1 MKLEFT
7 EAEVNER
14 VAPFAAVLAQ
24 EEFHKEVDR
33 LCVSERRWGTRR
45 EMRARALKWHG
56 DRCTFEIA
64 VRTESGWHH
73 VIGKVYKTD
82 RSDVFQAMEVLR
94 RAGFSED
101 AEFSIPQPLVYLSS
115 LGVRLEEKVR
125 GPSAKDLF
133 LNGGPHEHIAAAER
147 CGRWLARF
155 HAVSPRLGNV
165 ADLGAEFVRYRYWT
179 DRVTDFGEPL
189 ASKSE
194 RLFEELN
201 TAAPTL
207 AAIEGC
213 GGHGSYIPEHVILS
227 GSRTAAIDLD
237 EYDVGDP
244 SRDVAW
250 FVVSLQRLALRYL
263 GSLHA
268 LDSAAQ
274 QFLSMYVASGRE
286 DAIVNFPF
294 YRALECL
301 HGAKRDIVGQ
311 TPPAP
316 DRAEIMLDEG
326 LRALC

>member
-1 MKLEFT
+1 
-7 EAEVNER
+7 
-14 VAPFAAVLAQ
+14 AAVLAQ

-45 EMRARALKWHG
+45 EMRSRALKRHG
-56 DRCTFEIA
+56 DRCTFEVA

-82 RSDVFQAMEVLR
+82 RSDVFHAMEALR
-94 RAGFSED
+94 RAGFSEN

-125 GPSAKDLF
+125 GPSAKEIF
-133 LNGGPHEHIAAAER
+133 LNGGRHERIAAAGR

-155 HAVSPRLGNV
+155 HAASPR
-165 ADLGAEFVRYRYWT
+165 
-179 DRVTDFGEPL
+179 
-189 ASKSE
+189 
-194 RLFEELN
+194 
-201 TAAPTL
+201 
-207 AAIEGC
+207 
-213 GGHGSYIPEHVILS
+213 
-227 GSRTAAIDLD
+227 
-237 EYDVGDP
+237 
-244 SRDVAW
+244 
-250 FVVSLQRLALRYL
+250 
-263 GSLHA
+263 

-274 QFLSMYVASGRE
+274 QFLSMYVSSGRE
-286 DAIVNFPF
+286 NAMVNFPF